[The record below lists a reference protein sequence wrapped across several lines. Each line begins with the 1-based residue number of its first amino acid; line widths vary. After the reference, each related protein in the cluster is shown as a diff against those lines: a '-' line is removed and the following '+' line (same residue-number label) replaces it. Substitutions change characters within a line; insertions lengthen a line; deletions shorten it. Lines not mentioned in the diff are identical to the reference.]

1 MPRRSPAGAAALAVL
16 LVGTAAPARA
26 DSPPESQ
33 IAHIRLSGSLD
44 ESPVAESPFGS
55 SAENFRAK
63 IERIR
68 KAKDDP
74 KVVALY
80 LQIEDVSIGFGRLCE
95 LRRALADFRAAGK
108 KSFAY
113 LDDGGTM
120 EYLVAL
126 ACDQV
131 AMPESGALMLIGMS
145 AEVSLYKGL
154 LDKLGVKADP
164 VKMGDYKGA
173 VEPFTRTE
181 LSKEN
186 REQIE
191 SVLNDHFENDL
202 VALIVKSRPERKW
215 TAEQVKRLIDGGPY
229 SAREAAK
236 VGLID
241 RIAYADDFEASLK
254 KELKSES
261 VKWVKDYGKAKSED
275 LDLSSPFAIFKL
287 LSPPKPKESKNP
299 KVAVIYAVGGI
310 DTGKGGWNPISGGG
324 VGSTT
329 MVEAIKQAEK
339 DPTVKAIV
347 LRVDSPGGSA
357 LASDLIWNE
366 LGRCKKPVVASMGDT
381 AASGGYYISMGCRK
395 IFAEEGTLTGSIG
408 VFGMKLVT
416 GGLYEWAGVRT
427 ETMRRGKNAGIM
439 SSNAPFS
446 DSERE
451 AMTRHIREIYDRFI
465 DKALAG
471 RNKAGV
477 KMSRDELLKLA
488 GGRIWTGRQAKANG
502 LVDELG
508 TLDDAIAAAKEMAG
522 LDRKTELEVLSL
534 PKPQSFLDRL
544 AEGEFKSPLGGL
556 RGVEELRALPDGEKH
571 LRMAAE
577 LMRLRDERVWMM
589 LPFRV
594 TWK

>member
-1 MPRRSPAGAAALAVL
+1 MPRRYPVGTAVLAVL
-16 LVGTAAPARA
+16 LVGTAPARA
-26 DSPPESQ
+26 DNPAETQ
-33 IAHIRLSGSLD
+33 IAHIRLSGSLE

-55 SAENFRAK
+55 SQENFRSK

-74 KVVALY
+74 KVAALY
-80 LQIEDVSIGFGRLCE
+80 LQIEDVTIGFGRLCE
-95 LRRALADFRAAGK
+95 LRRALADFRASGK
-108 KSFAY
+108 KAFAY

-120 EYLVAL
+120 EYLVAM
-126 ACDQV
+126 ACDTV
-131 AMPESGALMLIGMS
+131 AMPESGALLLIGMS

-173 VEPFTRTE
+173 VEPFTRNE

-191 SVLNDHFENDL
+191 AVVNDHFENGL

-215 TAEQVKRLIDGGPY
+215 TAEGVKQLIDGGPY

-241 RIAYADDFEASLK
+241 RLAYADDFEAALK

-261 VKWVKDYGKAKSED
+261 VKFVKDYGKAKSED

-287 LSPPKPKESKNP
+287 PSRPKPKESKTP

-310 DTGKGGWNPISGGG
+310 DTGKSGSSPLSGG

-427 ETMRRGKNAGIM
+427 EVMRRGKNAGIM
-439 SSNAPFS
+439 SGNAPFS

-451 AMTRHIREIYDRFI
+451 AMTRHIREIYDQFI

-522 LDRKTELEVLSL
+522 LDRKAELEVLSL

-544 AEGEFKSPLGGL
+544 AEGDFKSPLGGL